1 MYSKSI
7 AFVAFLLFF
16 VLLPV
21 HVFAAFVPHQGDY
34 FNYYEVIDVG
44 SGSGDYSGY
53 TDHTVVT
60 GMENVNG
67 VTEDGIV
74 SAHFGYTWD
83 FSSNDGSTASNSSS
97 GDFTFSSTTFRYIN
111 GTDDQVGYINPT
123 VWFCIDNSIPE
134 GGSFYLL
141 DTLMT
146 VESIE
151 YSYFLPSEN
160 KNVNAIFAQG
170 DASYQRNDEYGQF
183 TATYTWNAY
192 FDPVSGYIIGYD
204 WTEHDT
210 SPSESGFT
218 YTEKLYVTSSSYP
231 LQTGSPTVSP
241 PTASPPTIPNIISE
255 FLKYAVLIVIILIVV
270 VIILIAYAISR
281 SRRRLPRHPA
291 QRPVYTPPSE
301 QPPPPPREDIDLT
314 PKQAPVQQIVIKEVV
329 KVNCR
334 YCGALIDS
342 TVERCP
348 FCGAPRT

>member
-1 MYSKSI
+1 LNSKSI
-7 AFVAFLLFF
+7 VFVALLLFL
-16 VLLPV
+16 VLFPV
-21 HVFAAFVPHQGDY
+21 HAYAEFVPHQGDY

-60 GMENVNG
+60 GTETVNG

-74 SAHFGYTWD
+74 SAHFSNTWD
-83 FSSNDGSTASNSSS
+83 FSSNDGSTDSGSSS
-97 GDFTFSSTTFRYIN
+97 GDFTFSSTTFRYVN
-111 GTDDQVGYINPT
+111 GTDDQVGYVNPT
-123 VWFCIDNSIPE
+123 VWFCIDSSIPE

-146 VESIE
+146 VKSIE
-151 YSYFLPSEN
+151 YSYFLQSEN
-160 KNVNAIFAQG
+160 RNVHAIFAQG

-204 WTEHDT
+204 YTEQDNN
-210 SPSESGFT
+210 PSGTGFT
-218 YTEKLYVTSSSYP
+218 YTEKLYITSSSYQ
-231 LQTGSPTVSP
+231 LQTGP
-241 PTASPPTIPNIISE
+241 PTAPDFISE
-255 FLKYAVLIVIILIVV
+255 LLKYTVLIVVILVVVATILIV
-270 VIILIAYAISR
+270 YAVSR

-314 PKQAPVQQIVIKEVV
+314 PKQAQVQQIVIKEVA

-334 YCGALIDS
+334 YCGALIDT
-342 TVERCP
+342 TVDRCP
-348 FCGAPRT
+348 YCGAPRR